1 MNIAFWEFVLFFKL
15 FSIKL
20 IFGQFF
26 LFYSYISVLNN
37 VFKNNNIF
45 TNKQVMILPLK
56 RLYYGLTLYERES
69 EREIA
74 AAITQTAHCLG
85 LL

>member
-1 MNIAFWEFVLFFKL
+1 M
-15 FSIKL
+15 
-20 IFGQFF
+20 
-26 LFYSYISVLNN
+26 NN